1 MDVCMY
7 NIIGVGSSCG
17 DAAINTATF
26 GSASQRQITKPH
38 SFRGIPPHSI
48 FASAGEEDQEEND

>member
-1 MDVCMY
+1 MY